1 MVKMDIYD
9 EIGIYFYE
17 IKEIVDFQIIK
28 IENDRVNFINDND
41 LIIVIVRI

>member
-1 MVKMDIYD
+1 MDIYD